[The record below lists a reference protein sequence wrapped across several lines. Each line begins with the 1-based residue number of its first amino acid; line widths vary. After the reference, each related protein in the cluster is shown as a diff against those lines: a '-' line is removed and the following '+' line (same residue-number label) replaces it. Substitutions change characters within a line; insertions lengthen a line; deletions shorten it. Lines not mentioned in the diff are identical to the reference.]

1 MKILVTGGC
10 GYVGTQLVK
19 KLLKL
24 NCKVV
29 VMDTMWFGDFL
40 KPNKNLKKIK
50 LDIRDINK
58 ISLKNID
65 TIIHLAAIANDP
77 MSELD
82 HSLSWDIGTL
92 STFNLLQ
99 LAKKSKVKN
108 FLYASS
114 GSVYGVKKER
124 FVHEGL
130 NLDPISLYNKT
141 KMCSERVVLSFKEDL
156 NVKIIRPATV
166 CGYSPRMRFDV
177 SVNALTSS
185 AFLNKKI
192 TVQGGDQ
199 IRPNIHID
207 DLTDLYLYFLEKK
220 TKGIIFNAGF
230 ENLTIKKIAKTVQ
243 KHVDSDII
251 FQKNVTDPRSY
262 RLDSS
267 KLLKTGFKPKKKVED
282 AIQELHEMFLN
293 KKIKNNPS
301 FYSIKWLKN
310 NELFRK

>member
-1 MKILVTGGC
+1 
-10 GYVGTQLVK
+10 
-19 KLLKL
+19 
-24 NCKVV
+24 
-29 VMDTMWFGDFL
+29 
-40 KPNKNLKKIK
+40 
-50 LDIRDINK
+50 
-58 ISLKNID
+58 
-65 TIIHLAAIANDP
+65 
-77 MSELD
+77 
-82 HSLSWDIGTL
+82 
-92 STFNLLQ
+92 
-99 LAKKSKVKN
+99 
-108 FLYASS
+108 
-114 GSVYGVKKER
+114 
-124 FVHEGL
+124 
-130 NLDPISLYNKT
+130 
-141 KMCSERVVLSFKEDL
+141 MCSERVVLSFKEEL

-192 TVQGGDQ
+192 IVQGGDQ

-230 ENLTIKKIAKTVQ
+230 ENLSIRKIAKTVQ
-243 KHVDSDII
+243 KHVKSDII

-310 NELFRK
+310 NELFKK

>member
-1 MKILVTGGC
+1 LKILVTGGC

-24 NCKVV
+24 NCKVIV
-29 VMDTMWFGDFL
+29 IDTMWFGDFL

-50 LDIRDINK
+50 LDIRNTNK
-58 ISLKNID
+58 IPLKNID

-99 LAKKSKVKN
+99 LAKKYKVKN
-108 FLYASS
+108 FIYASS
-114 GSVYGVKKER
+114 GSVYGVKKEK
-124 FVHEGL
+124 FVHENL

-141 KMCSERVVLSFKEDL
+141 KMCSERIVLSFKNEM

-192 TVQGGDQ
+192 IVQGGDQ

-220 TKGIIFNAGF
+220 IKGIIYNAGF
-230 ENLTIKKIAKTVQ
+230 ENLSIKKIAKTVQ
-243 KHVDSDII
+243 KHVNSEII
-251 FQKNVTDPRSY
+251 FQKTILDPRSY

-293 KKIKNNPS
+293 KKIKNNAS

-310 NELFRK
+310 NELFKK

>member
-10 GYVGTQLVK
+10 GYVGTQFVK

-29 VMDTMWFGDFL
+29 VIDTMWFGDFL

-50 LDIRDINK
+50 LDIRNTNK

-65 TIIHLAAIANDP
+65 TIIHLAALANDP

-82 HSLSWDIGTL
+82 HSLSWEIGTL
-92 STFNLLQ
+92 STFNLLL
-99 LAKKSKVKN
+99 LATKSKVKN
-108 FLYASS
+108 FIYASS
-114 GSVYGVKKER
+114 GSVYGIKKEKL
-124 FVHEGL
+124 VHENL

-141 KMCSERVVLSFKEDL
+141 KMCSERIVLSFKNEM

-192 TVQGGDQ
+192 IVQGGDQ

-220 TKGIIFNAGF
+220 KRHCF
-230 ENLTIKKIAKTVQ
+230 
-243 KHVDSDII
+243 
-251 FQKNVTDPRSY
+251 
-262 RLDSS
+262 
-267 KLLKTGFKPKKKVED
+267 
-282 AIQELHEMFLN
+282 
-293 KKIKNNPS
+293 
-301 FYSIKWLKN
+301 
-310 NELFRK
+310 